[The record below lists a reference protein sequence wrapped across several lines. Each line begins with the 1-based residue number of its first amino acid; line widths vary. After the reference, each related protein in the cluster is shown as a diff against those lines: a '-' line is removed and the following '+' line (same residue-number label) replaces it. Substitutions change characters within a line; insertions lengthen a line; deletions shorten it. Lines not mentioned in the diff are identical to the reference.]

1 MLKLAV
7 FAPMPSVSVTNATA
21 VKPGLRFS
29 CLQPYCASLKSVSNI
44 GIPRF
49 SEHERRVRDHFVPLL
64 AMQATPH
71 PSRAG
76 G

>member
-29 CLQPYCASLKSVSNI
+29 QLPPTLLRVSQEC
-44 GIPRF
+44 F
-49 SEHERRVRDHFVPLL
+49 
-64 AMQATPH
+64 
-71 PSRAG
+71 
-76 G
+76 